1 MFTAIDKID
10 RTFTVDQEFA
20 CLSSST
26 SSDSIGEN
34 SDDDEGGENEIE
46 SSYNGPLDMME
57 SLEEALP
64 IKRAISKF
72 YKGKSKSFMSLS
84 ETSSLPVKD
93 LTKPENLYSRRR
105 RNLLS
110 HRICSRGG
118 ISKKPFKSV
127 LAMSQREGDSSSS
140 GDDSLPTLRQH
151 HKTLTP
157 RLRKGSFEAF
167 TFQDKSETDEDH
179 KKATKGATKPV
190 NQTWSSSGHSIKTRQ
205 WPRSTIA
212 EARRAGESMASIDK
226 LMAENFLD
234 NVNLDPISIKKSR
247 DPCVP
252 KSSCCLFLNTSL
264 YFLGRTD

>member
-127 LAMSQREGDSSSS
+127 LAVSQREGDSSSS
-140 GDDSLPTLRQH
+140 GDDCLPTLRQH

-157 RLRKGSFEAF
+157 RLRKGSF
-167 TFQDKSETDEDH
+167 
-179 KKATKGATKPV
+179 G
-190 NQTWSSSGHSIKTRQ
+190 N
-205 WPRSTIA
+205 
-212 EARRAGESMASIDK
+212 
-226 LMAENFLD
+226 
-234 NVNLDPISIKKSR
+234 
-247 DPCVP
+247 CVP
-252 KSSCCLFLNTSL
+252 VVDSPRCFQTAA
-264 YFLGRTD
+264 GRNIHNIIC

>member
-1 MFTAIDKID
+1 MFIAIDKID
-10 RTFTVDQEFA
+10 RTFTVAQEFA
-20 CLSSST
+20 CLSSSS

-46 SSYNGPLDMME
+46 SSYKGPLDMME

-140 GDDSLPTLRQH
+140 GDDSLPTLRHH

-157 RLRKGSFEAF
+157 RLRKGTFEAF
-167 TFQDKSETDEDH
+167 TFQDKSEMDEDH

-212 EARRAGESMASIDK
+212 EARRA
-226 LMAENFLD
+226 
-234 NVNLDPISIKKSR
+234 
-247 DPCVP
+247 
-252 KSSCCLFLNTSL
+252 
-264 YFLGRTD
+264 